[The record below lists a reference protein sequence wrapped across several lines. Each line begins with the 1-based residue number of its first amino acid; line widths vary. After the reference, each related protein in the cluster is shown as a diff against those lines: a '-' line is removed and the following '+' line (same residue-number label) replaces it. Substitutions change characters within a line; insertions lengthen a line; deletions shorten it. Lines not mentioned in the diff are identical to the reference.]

1 MIPEKIRAI
10 RMLLGITE
18 TQVSNTIFMNS
29 YKYKRSESDVAYLS
43 TENLI
48 LLSVIY
54 KVPFEK
60 FLFTEYS
67 VEDITNDEYLISLKG
82 LGKEQIE
89 VVLKDNLCSYFS
101 KKRKK
106 ANSTTIDLIIKNERK
121 AFRDN
126 LKRIREHRGWEA
138 SQMAD
143 LLGIDMA
150 EYLSLESRSN
160 LPNTIQLID
169 FVKKLNISLSDL
181 IMSTK

>member
-1 MIPEKIRAI
+1 MIPEKIKAI
-10 RMLLGITE
+10 RMLLGIAE
-18 TQVSNTIFMNS
+18 IQVSKTICMNS

-48 LLSVIY
+48 LLSIIY

-60 FLFTEYS
+60 LLFTEYS
-67 VEDITNDEYLISLKG
+67 VEDITNNEYLISLKG

-89 VVLKDNLCSYFS
+89 VILKDNLCSYFS

-106 ANSTTIDLIIKNERK
+106 ANTTTIDLIIKNERK

-126 LKRIREHRGWEA
+126 LKRIRELRGWEA

-143 LLGIDMA
+143 LLGITMA
-150 EYLSLESRSN
+150 EYLSLESRSS

-169 FVKKLNISLSDL
+169 FVKRLNVSLSDL